1 VFWLVCLRKLERG
14 WGGGHQYGI
23 LSSVHRFVW
32 LYTKL
37 FTGIFIQLADSV
49 GVERGG
55 NSWGNNSSSN
65 IASQDQQQREDNS
78 WHSSARND
86 QFDIGTWENPGGD
99 TGGTSGGGANGSGTA
114 GDSSGWSTATDAV
127 DNAKGWSSGSNW
139 STGGGDVATPAAGG
153 QPFGEWGKDSASGS
167 VELSSPSSQWKKEGA
182 VSSVGNWADAVPS
195 PRSDQEDNPLNVS
208 LETVVRKIVW

>member
-1 VFWLVCLRKLERG
+1 
-14 WGGGHQYGI
+14 
-23 LSSVHRFVW
+23 
-32 LYTKL
+32 
-37 FTGIFIQLADSV
+37 LANPV

-55 NSWGNNSSSN
+55 NSWGTNNSSSN
-65 IASQDQQQREDNS
+65 IASQDHQQREDNS
-78 WHSSARND
+78 WHSARND

-99 TGGTSGGGANGSGTA
+99 SGGTSGGGGANGGSGTA
-114 GDSSGWSTATDAV
+114 GDSGWSTATDVV
-127 DNAKGWSSGSNW
+127 DSAKGWSSSSNW
-139 STGGGDVATPAAGG
+139 STGGGETTGTPVAAG
-153 QPFGEWGKDSASGS
+153 QPFGEWGKDSASSS